1 MLKQPLL
8 NPYNL
13 GQPAP
18 RPLRIN
24 VLYCAIASCVVATMG
39 LCSPSYFG
47 RLPSERSA
55 KSITDAAAKL
65 PEVRARWNEMERK
78 SHKFLK
84 ATEKDIR
91 EFASATF
98 GDGSER
104 DEPLK
109 RARRFRT
116 VGVVRK
122 GASAY
127 YFFS

>member
-39 LCSPSYFG
+39 LCFAILLRRLEQSDYQASRMPRRSCRRCAQGGTRWRGSPTS
-47 RLPSERSA
+47 
-55 KSITDAAAKL
+55 
-65 PEVRARWNEMERK
+65 
-78 SHKFLK
+78 FLRRQ
-84 ATEKDIR
+84 KDIR

-104 DEPLK
+104 TSL
-109 RARRFRT
+109 RT
-116 VGVVRK
+116 SEDRHRGGRK
-122 GASAY
+122 GAKPIQ
-127 YFFS
+127 